1 MLLVFCFNKIH
12 FVYLQAMPIKR
23 LSTYFIGLLI
33 VFLQVSCGE
42 FNHLQKTGTP
52 AEKLS
57 KAIEYYNSEDYYKA
71 GVLLEDVAPLLKGQE
86 GAEDA
91 SYYLANNFYKQKQYM
106 MSAFYF
112 KDFYLTYPRSTRVEE
127 SMYMHVYSLYLNSP
141 EYNLDQTST
150 YECLKA
156 LSSFIS
162 RYPRTIYMDQ
172 CNEIANNLNTKLMHK
187 AFEHSMMYH
196 KVGNYK
202 SAVVAIG
209 NFIKDYPNSTYVED
223 AYFTLY
229 TSQYHLAKKSVQGKV
244 QTDRYFVALQY
255 YQEFLDKFPNTKHK
269 KQANLYY
276 DDIVKELERIKSK

>member
-1 MLLVFCFNKIH
+1 
-12 FVYLQAMPIKR
+12 MPIKCLR
-23 LSTYFIGLLI
+23 IYFIGLLI
-33 VFLQVSCGE
+33 IFLHASCGD

-52 AEKLS
+52 QEKLS
-57 KAIEYYNSEDYYKA
+57 KAIEYYNSADYYKA
-71 GVLLEDVAPLLKGQE
+71 GVLLEDVNPLLKGQD

-91 SYYLANNFYKQKQYM
+91 AYYLANNFYKQKQYM

-112 KDFYLTYPRSTRVEE
+112 KDFYLTYPRSSRVEE
-127 SMYMHVYSLYLNSP
+127 CMYMHVYSLYQNSP

-156 LSSFIS
+156 LSSFVT

-172 CNEIANNLNTKLMHK
+172 CNQIANDLNLKLTHK
-187 AFEHSMMYH
+187 AFAHSMMYH

-202 SAVVAIG
+202 SAVVALR
-209 NFIKDYPNSTYVED
+209 NFIKDYPNSEYIED

-244 QTDRYFVALQY
+244 QIDRYYVALQY
-255 YQEFLDKFPNTKHK
+255 YQEFLDKYPNTKHK
-269 KQANLYY
+269 KTSNVFY
-276 DDIVKELERIKSK
+276 DDIVKELEKYKSK

>member
-1 MLLVFCFNKIH
+1 MPNMRLLK
-12 FVYLQAMPIKR
+12 
-23 LSTYFIGLLI
+23 YFICLLI
-33 VFLQVSCGE
+33 VFGLFSCSD
-42 FNHLQKTGTP
+42 FNRLQKTGTP

-57 KAIEYYNSEDYYKA
+57 SAIKYYNDEDYYKA
-71 GVLLEDVAPLLKGQE
+71 GVLLEDVSPLLKGQD

-91 SYYLANNFYKQKQYM
+91 AYYLANNYYKQKQYM

-127 SMYMHVYSLYLNSP
+127 SMYMHVYSLYMSSP

-156 LSSFIS
+156 LSNFVT
-162 RYPRTIYMDQ
+162 RYPRSIYMDQ
-172 CNEIANNLNTKLMHK
+172 CNEIASVLNAKLIHK

-202 SAVVAIG
+202 SAVVALN
-209 NFIKDYPNSTYVED
+209 NFIKDYPNAEYAEK

-229 TSQYHLAKKSVQGKV
+229 TSQYHLAKKSIHGTIQR
-244 QTDRYFVALQY
+244 DRYFQALRY
-255 YQEFLDKFPNTKHK
+255 YEDFLNKYPNTTHK
-269 KQANLYY
+269 KMANVYY
-276 DDIVKELERIKSK
+276 DDIVKELGKMNIK